1 MLQHFSCEQNADLIS
16 WSEMILALFQVLII
30 HFSCWILFF
39 FLELM
44 QSCSGFFQAT
54 EKWYTVA
61 FKEKEKKIVKKRKK
75 IVIPFSFP

>member
-1 MLQHFSCEQNADLIS
+1 
-16 WSEMILALFQVLII
+16 
-30 HFSCWILFF
+30 
-39 FLELM
+39 M

-75 IVIPFSFP
+75 NCHSLLFSVRKIHVPAFLVDWFILVQIHPSAKIGVSLALC